1 MENSN
6 EQGSQDEEGT
16 EEERRTD
23 VTDDNKDMITIEEL
37 NKILKH
43 AKSRTSCGTDTLP
56 MEMWKFG

>member
-1 MENSN
+1 
-6 EQGSQDEEGT
+6 
-16 EEERRTD
+16 
-23 VTDDNKDMITIEEL
+23 MITIEEL